1 MALAQK
7 GLLGDKLFYFDQKGP
22 KSLLA
27 DWNHTFFMSKLLSDI
42 HFMIGD
48 LSMSEAYAMDGLT
61 LAKRK
66 GSPRMMQRLVQI
78 NLIKG
83 DKNKYMRYWLE
94 NQKIINDLNW
104 NKIEDEDE
112 YF

>member
-1 MALAQK
+1 
-7 GLLGDKLFYFDQKGP
+7 
-22 KSLLA
+22 
-27 DWNHTFFMSKLLSDI
+27 MSWTKQ
-42 HFMIGD
+42 
-48 LSMSEAYAMDGLT
+48 EEE
-61 LAKRK
+61 LAKK
-66 GSPRMMQRLVQI
+66 EYLLMIATLSKNDEFKHDWTCNWDDFEKTSFGKKTQI
-78 NLIKG
+78 IKG

>member
-1 MALAQK
+1 
-7 GLLGDKLFYFDQKGP
+7 
-22 KSLLA
+22 
-27 DWNHTFFMSKLLSDI
+27 MSWTKQ
-42 HFMIGD
+42 
-48 LSMSEAYAMDGLT
+48 EEE
-61 LAKRK
+61 LAKK
-66 GSPRMMQRLVQI
+66 EYLLMIDTLSKNDEFKHDWTCNWDDFEKASFGKKSQI
-78 NLIKG
+78 IKG